1 MTAKAEG
8 NARTSPPAG
17 IAPST
22 PPRARRALLTGLAAP
37 LLVAAPLQALALDGA
52 QGAAGAQVAGAGPPP
67 PPPPPPPP
75 LPPPLPPPPP
85 RAGSTGKTPVAELL
99 IDLSE
104 QRLSAFDDAHRLLYR
119 RPVSTGLPSS
129 PTPTGSFTV
138 ASRFATTSLTGR
150 DYRIPSVP
158 HVLCLG
164 GAGLNPDAICIH
176 PAPWQEAAGEPFGV
190 RRSHGCVRTSS
201 ATARWLF
208 ERTAVG
214 TPVIIR
220 P

>member
-1 MTAKAEG
+1 MGRSMVAANGRFGTKG
-8 NARTSPPAG
+8 W
-17 IAPST
+17 
-22 PPRARRALLTGLAAP
+22 RAMVGMLLLCGLAAGGGVQGQP
-37 LLVAAPLQALALDGA
+37 LPPPPPPAPL
-52 QGAAGAQVAGAGPPP
+52 

-75 LPPPLPPPPP
+75 LPQAP
-85 RAGSTGKTPVAELL
+85 GGKSSGAVVPVAELL

-104 QRLSAFDDAHRLLYR
+104 QRLSAFDGEHRLLYR

-129 PTPTGSFTV
+129 PTPSGAFTV
-138 ASRFATTSLTGR
+138 ASRFVSTALTGR
-150 DYRIPSVP
+150 DYRIPAVP
-158 HVLCLG
+158 NVLCLG
-164 GAGLNPDAICIH
+164 GGGLNPDSICIH

>member
-1 MTAKAEG
+1 M
-8 NARTSPPAG
+8 ARATVACLRWFGWKGWRVMAG
-17 IAPST
+17 VWLIWD
-22 PPRARRALLTGLAAP
+22 LAGGGVRGQP
-37 LLVAAPLQALALDGA
+37 L
-52 QGAAGAQVAGAGPPP
+52 
-67 PPPPPPPP
+67 PPPPPP
-75 LPPPLPPPPP
+75 LPAPPPPP
-85 RAGSTGKTPVAELL
+85 PPAPPRARGAGGQSSGAVMPVAELL

-104 QRLSAFDDAHRLLYR
+104 QRLSAFDGEHRLLYR

-129 PTPTGSFTV
+129 PTPSGAFTV
-138 ASRFATTSLTGR
+138 ASRFVTTSLTGR

-158 HVLCLG
+158 NVLCLG
-164 GAGLNPDAICIH
+164 GGGLNPDSICIH